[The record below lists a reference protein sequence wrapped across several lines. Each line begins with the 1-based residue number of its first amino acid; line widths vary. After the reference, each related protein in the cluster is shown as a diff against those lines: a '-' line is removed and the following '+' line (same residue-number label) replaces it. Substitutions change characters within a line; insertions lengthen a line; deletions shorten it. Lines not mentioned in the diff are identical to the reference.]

1 MTTKHT
7 FRENVLRIVAVI
19 GLIAVLLLGA
29 WGIIQLA
36 FYIPT
41 LFSGAGNA
49 TPAVTSTSTV
59 STSAPTVTP
68 AQTNTPVATAPTTTK
83 KTTTVKKAAT
93 SKSASTYVA
102 SGRTQNLYG
111 QPDLI
116 VRIAYAVPNY
126 NTGRTTVEF
135 TVENVGTNA
144 APYGW
149 SFAASIPFNGQYSY
163 DSGAQQKLYPGD
175 KIVYLLGYQNDYSNY
190 GYANPVYPGACV
202 SYNTPGC
209 MGSGAGYGYT
219 NYSGY
224 QNYNQ
229 YGYQGR
235 TVSIQV
241 DPYNLVY
248 ENNEGNN
255 TASASY

>member
-1 MTTKHT
+1 MQKN
-7 FRENVLRIVAVI
+7 FKENLVRVVAVL

-36 FYIPT
+36 FFIPT

-59 STSAPTVTP
+59 STPAPTVTP
-68 AQTNTPVATAPTTTK
+68 AQTTPAATAPTTTK

-93 SKSASTYVA
+93 SKSAATYVA

-126 NTGRTTVEF
+126 NTGRTAVEF
-135 TVENVGTNA
+135 TVENIGTNA

-149 SFAASIPFNGQYSY
+149 SFAANIPFNGQYSY

-241 DPYNLVY
+241 DQIGLVY